1 MNIRNLLFIT
11 ASFVLT
17 SLISSCQETIEERCV
32 RECREYTKTKCP
44 VPCDKYTTIDSLVF
58 DADSHT
64 LIYYYTLKATADSAG
79 LISVENARNA
89 LLQEAKNSTKIRLY
103 KEHGYSFR
111 YIYHS
116 QRNPETVLLDIL
128 LKKEDYQ

>member
-64 LIYYYTLKATADSAG
+64 LIYYYTLKAEADSAG
-79 LISVENARNA
+79 LISVEKARNA
-89 LLQEAKNSTKIRLY
+89 LLQETKNSTKIRLY

-111 YIYHS
+111 YIYLS

>member
-1 MNIRNLLFIT
+1 MNIRYLLFIT

-44 VPCDKYTTIDSLVF
+44 LPCDEYTTIDSLVF

-64 LIYYYTLKATADSAG
+64 LIYYYTLKAEADSAG
-79 LISVENARNA
+79 MISVENARNA

>member
-64 LIYYYTLKATADSAG
+64 LIYYYTLKAEADSAG

>member
-64 LIYYYTLKATADSAG
+64 LIHYYTLKAAADSAG

-89 LLQEAKNSTKIRLY
+89 LLQEAKNSTKIRRY

-111 YIYHS
+111 YIYHA
-116 QRNPETVLLDIL
+116 QRNPETVLLDIV

>member
-44 VPCDKYTTIDSLVF
+44 LPCDKYTTIDSLVF

-64 LIYYYTLKATADSAG
+64 LIYYYTLKAEADSAG
-79 LISVENARNA
+79 MISVEKARNA

>member
-64 LIYYYTLKATADSAG
+64 LIYYYTLKAEADSAG
-79 LISVENARNA
+79 MISVEKARNA
-89 LLQEAKNSTKIRLY
+89 LLQETKNSTKIRLY

>member
-64 LIYYYTLKATADSAG
+64 LIHYYTLKAAADSAG
-79 LISVENARNA
+79 MISVENARNA
-89 LLQEAKNSTKIRLY
+89 LLQETKNSTKIRLY

>member
-64 LIYYYTLKATADSAG
+64 LIYYYTLKAVADSAG

-89 LLQEAKNSTKIRLY
+89 LLQETKNSTKIRLY

>member
-11 ASFVLT
+11 ASFILT

-58 DADSHT
+58 DANSHT
-64 LIYYYTLKATADSAG
+64 LIYYYTLKAEADSAG
-79 LISVENARNA
+79 MISVENARNA

-116 QRNPETVLLDIL
+116 QRKPETVLLDIL

>member
-11 ASFVLT
+11 ASFILT

-64 LIYYYTLKATADSAG
+64 LIYYYTLKAEADSAG
-79 LISVENARNA
+79 MISVEKARNA
-89 LLQEAKNSTKIRLY
+89 LLQETKNSTKIRLY

>member
-64 LIYYYTLKATADSAG
+64 LIYYYTLKAEADSAG
-79 LISVENARNA
+79 MISVEKARNA

>member
-44 VPCDKYTTIDSLVF
+44 LPCDKYTTIDSLVF

-64 LIYYYTLKATADSAG
+64 LIYYYTLKAEADSAG

>member
-44 VPCDKYTTIDSLVF
+44 LPCDKYTTIDSLVF

-64 LIYYYTLKATADSAG
+64 LIYYYTLKAEADSAG

-89 LLQEAKNSTKIRLY
+89 LLQETKNSTKIRLY